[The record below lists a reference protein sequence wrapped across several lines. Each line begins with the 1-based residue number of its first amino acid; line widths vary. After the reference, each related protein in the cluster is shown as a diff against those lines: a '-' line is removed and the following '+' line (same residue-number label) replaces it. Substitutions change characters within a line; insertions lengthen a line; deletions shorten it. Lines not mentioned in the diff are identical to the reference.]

1 MKNLNVE
8 KGVGSV
14 SVNSTNNSEIRAR
27 EVYLNGS
34 FDGDFSDRG
43 NLTGTTT
50 FTLVD
55 SYGNVVKPYNEQ
67 ALTITLDG
75 ILQEPGISYTI
86 DGDKITFAQPPL
98 GPSVKDG
105 QEVPGVTFYGRL
117 FEFKK
122 IH

>member
-1 MKNLNVE
+1 MSDSTSTKGTSVIQLWNPTVNKVTVESTRKNITQNIVLMKNLNVE

-55 SYGNVVKPYNEQ
+55 SYGNV
-67 ALTITLDG
+67 
-75 ILQEPGISYTI
+75 
-86 DGDKITFAQPPL
+86 
-98 GPSVKDG
+98 
-105 QEVPGVTFYGRL
+105 
-117 FEFKK
+117 
-122 IH
+122 